1 MGAGGVAVGP
11 FRDTL
16 PEIPR
21 SPQASPRRFH
31 SSKLEETPKIAPTSY
46 AENRLA
52 QLDAYSHSVP
62 NSRPDASSQP
72 TSRGSPRKLF
82 PASPSVSHKRPIT
95 AHEGPESSV
104 MGSPRRRSVQRHHEG
119 SPEPSAPMDK
129 GCQATLTPRPP
140 TRPGAFEY
148 EPGSYT
154 DCLVKSSVRAMVH
167 QRPHTGHPAT
177 RLEDGSRGPVVPA
190 GHNVSRFHF
199 PPMDHL
205 GDMAPCPKLPYL
217 NFHFYDVEVPWN
229 TDDPALDTS
238 ALSKEQH
245 DYYRLYYSRREELD
259 ASQLAGKYGAPE
271 RWHSFCASKLD
282 DMEQLADWIS
292 ELRPRAIQDFKPMF
306 ILAQAVVKDMLVG
319 AKVGAK
325 LSMHHGARDA
335 SLAEVRAENALLKET
350 ISDLRSMNDHASAHM
365 QAAPPVQPTT
375 EVPAEVKV
383 AVQKRMTR
391 VKTKKDLSS
400 FLQEF
405 GSPGH
410 ELAVTMHQ
418 FHEDEEVFN
427 GERAKWNK
435 EKEAMAQQVAS
446 LQKQL
451 EDNQISLDHFVAE
464 SEELRV
470 KETNLQG
477 VLNASQVRQKKL
489 MSDFDEYKKGSA
501 KNVKEVEARCDSF
514 EVEVSEL
521 RRRVKKLLEELEV
534 HEMDNANKELS
545 NADLIAKVRDLE
557 KVKKDQRLQLAS
569 LEERVEEG
577 KQNEQFLRLR
587 LQDKGEVDLMIKE
600 EVQSSAQQATYIAN
614 LKVQCAAVSKRH
626 TEAKEKISEL
636 EKEIGALGAAKA
648 ADAKAHED
656 AIEQA
661 NFTHQQQQDEIKHL
675 KRRGLV
681 LNTEK
686 VKLNCSVMNAQRQL
700 LQTNHQMEE
709 MKAELERLGS
719 AFEPTIIP
727 ENTEPAPLPEPAV
740 VTVMH
745 DAESW
750 TGPFFPKAVKQ
761 ERCPGCNLALCAM
774 LDKDTMTLKLGSME
788 SFEPKSEDAVPDE
801 EQEAIDEGPDSVTP
815 SEEELVEGEAEV
827 EFPSEPEA
835 EPEAEPLA
843 SQTDAADEAEEE
855 AVADSEQA
863 GESDEADKV
872 DAAPMAVSETE
883 RRLKKEIEEL
893 NAKMVTQAML
903 LEARL
908 RISETNEKRAQRM
921 LLKIRTGATDL
932 SGDLADDMRSLILK
946 MAADKRKTLYDVSDQ
961 LKAINFQDNETD
973 NEMDNEADNS
983 MNDQKDKTLL
993 EIEEKLGREEI
1004 PAATHGANEEAD
1016 SDALA
1021 SLEAK
1026 IRNEVEEEV
1035 AALTEKR
1042 EAESAQQEAEE
1053 LATMEVQQAIELV
1066 AESKKQTESRL
1077 EEAQAHL
1084 VEAREAKEHTEQ
1096 ALAEA
1101 QLDLQGLVE
1110 ARDQV
1115 EAAVAEVKDSLKDVN
1130 DSTEQVKATLAAVQ
1144 SELQDIS
1151 VAKEEVEQQLAKTKD
1166 ELQQARDTKEQ
1177 AEVALTEAELEKQA
1191 MAEAKEDA
1199 ALELARMRVDEEE
1212 MASEQA
1218 EPRQNLHSGQA
1229 EHVYTAG
1236 TAGAA
1241 RESWAA
1247 NVAGA
1252 ARGPAANILAK
1263 MMFSDTELWKL
1274 ARSQEDFVELTKC
1287 VLKCLEH
1294 DFDLD
1299 TRLSCYV
1306 DEDDLLDL
1314 STPGSIFSSA
1324 AKSLLNKNNSMEM
1337 TQQQIAR
1344 PLVMSAGW
1352 GSKSRLFTCNVSEMQ
1367 FKAALNGTREVSE
1380 DMIII
1385 PIMSEQACWGSIE
1398 IHGNPKDIQAL
1409 LAQGQAQVDPLQT
1422 IQSGLTKALSQV
1434 EEIELQTKTTGA
1446 NAAQTW
1452 HQGGDN
1458 KEPQDTPGEQQDS
1471 TGGVAD
1477 EEGGDT
1483 VKYNSVEDCRSLE
1496 VKADWD
1502 EDQGE
1507 IDALNQARKTIEARL
1522 ASQKMKLAMGELKR
1536 YRLPGHL
1543 VASCAVALHLLLGDK
1558 NLWRMLV
1565 KLDETSNVRVVPTNS
1580 TMVTIWKYA
1589 SRKLSNVSIILRKL
1603 VEFDPIEYS
1612 QRKFCDDQGNDITE
1626 ARLATLH
1633 HIISRIEAREAKKAS
1648 TCAGL
1653 IFDWLNTVFKLKA
1666 RHEKRQSK
1674 IIGEMKNY
1682 RSRAVAS
1689 AIARRPSQFKP
1700 SSAR

>member
-1 MGAGGVAVGP
+1 
-11 FRDTL
+11 
-16 PEIPR
+16 
-21 SPQASPRRFH
+21 
-31 SSKLEETPKIAPTSY
+31 
-46 AENRLA
+46 
-52 QLDAYSHSVP
+52 
-62 NSRPDASSQP
+62 
-72 TSRGSPRKLF
+72 
-82 PASPSVSHKRPIT
+82 
-95 AHEGPESSV
+95 
-104 MGSPRRRSVQRHHEG
+104 
-119 SPEPSAPMDK
+119 
-129 GCQATLTPRPP
+129 
-140 TRPGAFEY
+140 
-148 EPGSYT
+148 
-154 DCLVKSSVRAMVH
+154 
-167 QRPHTGHPAT
+167 
-177 RLEDGSRGPVVPA
+177 
-190 GHNVSRFHF
+190 
-199 PPMDHL
+199 
-205 GDMAPCPKLPYL
+205 
-217 NFHFYDVEVPWN
+217 
-229 TDDPALDTS
+229 
-238 ALSKEQH
+238 
-245 DYYRLYYSRREELD
+245 
-259 ASQLAGKYGAPE
+259 
-271 RWHSFCASKLD
+271 
-282 DMEQLADWIS
+282 
-292 ELRPRAIQDFKPMF
+292 
-306 ILAQAVVKDMLVG
+306 
-319 AKVGAK
+319 
-325 LSMHHGARDA
+325 
-335 SLAEVRAENALLKET
+335 
-350 ISDLRSMNDHASAHM
+350 
-365 QAAPPVQPTT
+365 
-375 EVPAEVKV
+375 
-383 AVQKRMTR
+383 
-391 VKTKKDLSS
+391 
-400 FLQEF
+400 
-405 GSPGH
+405 
-410 ELAVTMHQ
+410 
-418 FHEDEEVFN
+418 
-427 GERAKWNK
+427 
-435 EKEAMAQQVAS
+435 
-446 LQKQL
+446 
-451 EDNQISLDHFVAE
+451 
-464 SEELRV
+464 
-470 KETNLQG
+470 
-477 VLNASQVRQKKL
+477 
-489 MSDFDEYKKGSA
+489 
-501 KNVKEVEARCDSF
+501 
-514 EVEVSEL
+514 
-521 RRRVKKLLEELEV
+521 
-534 HEMDNANKELS
+534 
-545 NADLIAKVRDLE
+545 
-557 KVKKDQRLQLAS
+557 
-569 LEERVEEG
+569 
-577 KQNEQFLRLR
+577 
-587 LQDKGEVDLMIKE
+587 
-600 EVQSSAQQATYIAN
+600 
-614 LKVQCAAVSKRH
+614 
-626 TEAKEKISEL
+626 
-636 EKEIGALGAAKA
+636 
-648 ADAKAHED
+648 
-656 AIEQA
+656 
-661 NFTHQQQQDEIKHL
+661 
-675 KRRGLV
+675 
-681 LNTEK
+681 
-686 VKLNCSVMNAQRQL
+686 
-700 LQTNHQMEE
+700 
-709 MKAELERLGS
+709 
-719 AFEPTIIP
+719 
-727 ENTEPAPLPEPAV
+727 
-740 VTVMH
+740 
-745 DAESW
+745 
-750 TGPFFPKAVKQ
+750 
-761 ERCPGCNLALCAM
+761 
-774 LDKDTMTLKLGSME
+774 MTLKLGSME

-1053 LATMEVQQAIELV
+1053 LATMEISELEKEIGALGAAKAADAKAHEDAIE
-1066 AESKKQTESRL
+1066 
-1077 EEAQAHL
+1077 QANFTHQQQQDEIKHL
-1084 VEAREAKEHTEQ
+1084 KRR
-1096 ALAEA
+1096 
-1101 QLDLQGLVE
+1101 GLVLNTE
-1110 ARDQV
+1110 K
-1115 EAAVAEVKDSLKDVN
+1115 VKLNCSVMNAQRQL
-1130 DSTEQVKATLAAVQ
+1130 
-1144 SELQDIS
+1144 LQTNHQM
-1151 VAKEEVEQQLAKTKD
+1151 EEMK
-1166 ELQQARDTKEQ
+1166 
-1177 AEVALTEAELEKQA
+1177 AELERLGSA
-1191 MAEAKEDA
+1191 F
-1199 ALELARMRVDEEE
+1199 
-1212 MASEQA
+1212 
-1218 EPRQNLHSGQA
+1218 EPTIIPENT
-1229 EHVYTAG
+1229 E
-1236 TAGAA
+1236 
-1241 RESWAA
+1241 
-1247 NVAGA
+1247 
-1252 ARGPAANILAK
+1252 PAPLPEPA
-1263 MMFSDTELWKL
+1263 
-1274 ARSQEDFVELTKC
+1274 V
-1287 VLKCLEH
+1287 
-1294 DFDLD
+1294 
-1299 TRLSCYV
+1299 
-1306 DEDDLLDL
+1306 DDLLDL

-1536 YRLPGHL
+1536 
-1543 VASCAVALHLLLGDK
+1543 

-1626 ARLATLH
+1626 
-1633 HIISRIEAREAKKAS
+1633 
-1648 TCAGL
+1648 
-1653 IFDWLNTVFKLKA
+1653 
-1666 RHEKRQSK
+1666 
-1674 IIGEMKNY
+1674 
-1682 RSRAVAS
+1682 
-1689 AIARRPSQFKP
+1689 
-1700 SSAR
+1700 